1 MNNSATYLLAALREK
16 IKEMLDLQNKINE
29 KVHPHWREQNFEWYR
44 AIWVECAELL
54 DHYGWKWW
62 KKQSPNQAQ
71 IELELVDIWHFG
83 LSVLL
88 SNYDIE
94 KSISLISE
102 GMTDQRGSGKFRE
115 NLEDFTSNTLQ
126 TRSFDLKR
134 FNQVMNDVGLTFEK
148 LYVGYISKN
157 VLNSFRQDKGYQAG
171 TYIKDWSGIEDNEYL
186 IRLASKMDPKSENF
200 SSKLYTL
207 MEKEY
212 EAHSSKK

>member
-1 MNNSATYLLAALREK
+1 MKGEALREK

-29 KVHPHWREQNFEWYR
+29 KVHPHWSEQNFEWYR

-83 LSVLL
+83 LSILL

-102 GMTDQRGSGKFRE
+102 GMIDQRGSGKFRE

-171 TYIKDWSGIEDNEYL
+171 TYIKDWGGIEDNEYL

-200 SSKLYTL
+200 SSELYKL

>member
-1 MNNSATYLLAALREK
+1 MKGEALREK

-83 LSVLL
+83 LSILL

-94 KSISLISE
+94 KSISLISD
-102 GMTDQRGSGKFRE
+102 GMIDQRGSGKFRE

-126 TRSFDLKR
+126 TQSFDLKR

-171 TYIKDWSGIEDNEYL
+171 TYIKDWGGIEDNEYL

-200 SSKLYTL
+200 SSELYIL

>member
-1 MNNSATYLLAALREK
+1 MKGEALREK

-83 LSVLL
+83 LSILL

-102 GMTDQRGSGKFRE
+102 LMTDQRGSGKFRE

-171 TYIKDWSGIEDNEYL
+171 TYIKDWGGIEDNEYL

-200 SSKLYTL
+200 SSELYTL

>member
-1 MNNSATYLLAALREK
+1 MKGEALREK

-83 LSVLL
+83 LSILL

-102 GMTDQRGSGKFRE
+102 GMIDQRGSGKFRE

-134 FNQVMNDVGLTFEK
+134 FNQVMNDAGLTFEK

-171 TYIKDWSGIEDNEYL
+171 TYIKDWGGIEDNEYL

-200 SSKLYTL
+200 SSELYTL

>member
-1 MNNSATYLLAALREK
+1 MKGEALREK

-54 DHYGWKWW
+54 DPYGWKWW

-83 LSVLL
+83 LSILL

-102 GMTDQRGSGKFRE
+102 GMIDQRGSGKFRE

-171 TYIKDWSGIEDNEYL
+171 TYIKDWGGIEDNEYL

-200 SSKLYTL
+200 SSELYTL

>member
-1 MNNSATYLLAALREK
+1 MKGEALREK

-83 LSVLL
+83 LSILL
-88 SNYDIE
+88 SKYDIE

-102 GMTDQRGSGKFRE
+102 VMTDQRGSGKFRE

-171 TYIKDWSGIEDNEYL
+171 TYIKDWGGIEDNEYL
-186 IRLASKMDPKSENF
+186 IRLASKIDPKSENF
-200 SSKLYTL
+200 SSELYTL

>member
-1 MNNSATYLLAALREK
+1 MKGEALREK

-62 KKQSPNQAQ
+62 KKQNPNQAQ

-83 LSVLL
+83 LSILL
-88 SNYDIE
+88 SKYDIE

-102 GMTDQRGSGKFRE
+102 VMTDQRGSGKFRE

-171 TYIKDWSGIEDNEYL
+171 TYIKDWGGIEDNEYL
-186 IRLASKMDPKSENF
+186 IRLASKIDPKSENF
-200 SSKLYTL
+200 SSELYTL

>member
-1 MNNSATYLLAALREK
+1 MKGEALREK

-83 LSVLL
+83 LSILL

-94 KSISLISE
+94 ESISLISE
-102 GMTDQRGSGKFRE
+102 GMIDQRGSGKFRE

-171 TYIKDWSGIEDNEYL
+171 TYIKDWGGIEDNEYL

-200 SSKLYTL
+200 SSELYTL

>member
-1 MNNSATYLLAALREK
+1 MREK

-29 KVHPHWREQNFEWYR
+29 KVHPYWREQNFEWYR

-83 LSVLL
+83 LSILL

-102 GMTDQRGSGKFRE
+102 GMIDQGGSGKFRE

-171 TYIKDWSGIEDNEYL
+171 TYIKDWGGIEDNEYL
-186 IRLASKMDPKSENF
+186 IRLASKIDPKSENF
-200 SSKLYTL
+200 SSELYTL
-207 MEKEY
+207 MEREY

>member
-1 MNNSATYLLAALREK
+1 MKGEALREK

-83 LSVLL
+83 LSILL
-88 SNYDIE
+88 SDYDIE

-102 GMTDQRGSGKFRE
+102 VMTDQRGSGKFRE

-171 TYIKDWSGIEDNEYL
+171 TYIKDWGGIEDNEYL

-200 SSKLYTL
+200 SSELYTL

>member
-1 MNNSATYLLAALREK
+1 MKGEALREK

-29 KVHPHWREQNFEWYR
+29 KVHPNWREQNFEWYR

-83 LSVLL
+83 LSILL

-94 KSISLISE
+94 KSISLIFE
-102 GMTDQRGSGKFRE
+102 GMIDQRGSGKFRE
-115 NLEDFTSNTLQ
+115 NLDDFTSNTLQ

-171 TYIKDWSGIEDNEYL
+171 TYIKDWGGIEDNEYL

-200 SSKLYTL
+200 SSELYTL

>member
-1 MNNSATYLLAALREK
+1 MKGEALREK

-83 LSVLL
+83 LSILL

-102 GMTDQRGSGKFRE
+102 VITDQRGSGKFRE

-171 TYIKDWSGIEDNEYL
+171 TYIKDWGGIEDNEYL

-200 SSKLYTL
+200 SSELYTL

>member
-1 MNNSATYLLAALREK
+1 MKGEALREK

-83 LSVLL
+83 LSILL

-102 GMTDQRGSGKFRE
+102 GMIDQRGSGKFRE

-126 TRSFDLKR
+126 TQSFDLKR

-171 TYIKDWSGIEDNEYL
+171 TYIKDWGGIEDNEYL

-200 SSKLYTL
+200 SSELYTL

>member
-1 MNNSATYLLAALREK
+1 MKGEALREK

-62 KKQSPNQAQ
+62 KKQNPNQAQ

-83 LSVLL
+83 LSILL

-102 GMTDQRGSGKFRE
+102 VMTDQRGSGKFRE

-171 TYIKDWSGIEDNEYL
+171 TYIKDWGGIEDNEYL
-186 IRLASKMDPKSENF
+186 IRLASKIDPKSENF
-200 SSKLYTL
+200 SSELYTL

>member
-1 MNNSATYLLAALREK
+1 MKGEALREK
-16 IKEMLDLQNKINE
+16 IREMLDLQNKINE

-83 LSVLL
+83 LSILL

-102 GMTDQRGSGKFRE
+102 GMIDQRGSGKFRE

-171 TYIKDWSGIEDNEYL
+171 TYIKDWGGIEDNEYL

-200 SSKLYTL
+200 SSELYTL

>member
-1 MNNSATYLLAALREK
+1 MKGEALREK

-83 LSVLL
+83 LSILL

-102 GMTDQRGSGKFRE
+102 GMIDQRGSGKFRE
-115 NLEDFTSNTLQ
+115 NLEDFTSKTLQ

-171 TYIKDWSGIEDNEYL
+171 TYLKDWGGIEDNEYL

-200 SSKLYTL
+200 SSELYTL
-207 MEKEY
+207 MEREY

>member
-1 MNNSATYLLAALREK
+1 MKGEALREK

-83 LSVLL
+83 LSILL

-102 GMTDQRGSGKFRE
+102 GMIDQRGSGKFRE

-171 TYIKDWSGIEDNEYL
+171 TYIKDWGGIEDIEYL

-200 SSKLYTL
+200 SSELYTL

>member
-1 MNNSATYLLAALREK
+1 MKGEALREK

-83 LSVLL
+83 LSILL

-102 GMTDQRGSGKFRE
+102 GMIDQRGSGKFRE
-115 NLEDFTSNTLQ
+115 NLEDFTSTTLQ

-171 TYIKDWSGIEDNEYL
+171 TYIKDWGGIEDNEYL

-200 SSKLYTL
+200 SSELYTL

>member
-1 MNNSATYLLAALREK
+1 MKGEALREK

-83 LSVLL
+83 LSILL
-88 SNYDIE
+88 SNYDVE

-102 GMTDQRGSGKFRE
+102 GMIDQRGSGKFRE

-171 TYIKDWSGIEDNEYL
+171 TYIKDWGGIEDNEYL

-200 SSKLYTL
+200 SSELYTL

>member
-1 MNNSATYLLAALREK
+1 MKGEALREK

-83 LSVLL
+83 LSILL

-102 GMTDQRGSGKFRE
+102 GMIDQRGSGKFRE

-126 TRSFDLKR
+126 TQSFDLKR
-134 FNQVMNDVGLTFEK
+134 FNQVINDVGLTFEK

-171 TYIKDWSGIEDNEYL
+171 TYIKDWGGIEDNEYL

-200 SSKLYTL
+200 SSELYTL

>member
-1 MNNSATYLLAALREK
+1 MKGEALREK

-83 LSVLL
+83 LSILL

-102 GMTDQRGSGKFRE
+102 GIIDQRGSGKFRE

-157 VLNSFRQDKGYQAG
+157 VLNSFRQDKGYQTG
-171 TYIKDWSGIEDNEYL
+171 TYIKDWGGIEDNEYL
-186 IRLASKMDPKSENF
+186 IRLASKMDPKSKNF
-200 SSKLYTL
+200 SSELYTL

>member
-1 MNNSATYLLAALREK
+1 MKGEALREK

-83 LSVLL
+83 LSILL

-102 GMTDQRGSGKFRE
+102 GIIDQRGSGKFRE

-126 TRSFDLKR
+126 TRSFDLNR

-171 TYIKDWSGIEDNEYL
+171 TYIKDWGGIEDNEYL
-186 IRLASKMDPKSENF
+186 IRLASKIDPKSENF
-200 SSKLYTL
+200 SSELYTL
-207 MEKEY
+207 MEREY